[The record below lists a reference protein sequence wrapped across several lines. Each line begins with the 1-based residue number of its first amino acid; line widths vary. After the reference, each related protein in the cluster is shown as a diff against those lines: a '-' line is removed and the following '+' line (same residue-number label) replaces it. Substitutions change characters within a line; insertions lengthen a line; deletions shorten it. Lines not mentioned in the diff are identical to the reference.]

1 MKYKTRTWLDAVVQ
15 LKGDTPFRMMDL
27 PDGLRVRSEIKP
39 LVADGILIETKRE
52 WMGGNR
58 VPTWKVS
65 SKYIASQKKKHIQA
79 HADSRYLFDEKQ
91 KSVFSTVRARCY
103 STSNALHIED
113 AIWVGNVYIG
123 DTYKVPG
130 VLV

>member
-1 MKYKTRTWLDAVVQ
+1 MVT
-15 LKGDTPFRMMDL
+15 
-27 PDGLRVRSEIKP
+27 
-39 LVADGILIETKRE
+39 DGILLEVKRE
-52 WMGGNR
+52 YISGRR

-65 SKYIASQKKKHIQA
+65 SKYIASQKKKYIQA
-79 HADSRYLFDEKQ
+79 QTHSRYLFDDKQ
-91 KSVFSTVRARCY
+91 KSVFSTVWARCY

-113 AIWVGNVYIG
+113 AIRVGNVYIG